1 MFEKLIVSFPYL
13 LKGAVHTAWMSVITI
28 ILGTLLGII
37 LGILIVYGPTFLRRF
52 ITGYVFVIRGI
63 PILVLMFLTY
73 YALPALG
80 VNIGDYVTVCGA
92 LVIYCGAYV
101 TEITRGA
108 ILAVPR
114 TQFDAA
120 KGVGMRLS
128 QYLRLV
134 IFPQA
139 ARMSI
144 PPMLNN
150 CIIMAKSTAHVSI
163 VGVWELSYAA
173 REVAER
179 TLSPFQVFFG
189 AMIIYFAVCYPMA
202 IVARRLEKKTAF
214 SH

>member
-120 KGVGMRLS
+120 KGVGMRLT

-150 CIIMAKSTAHVSI
+150 CIMMVKSTAYVSI

>member
-13 LKGAVHTAWMSVITI
+13 LKGSVHTAWMSVVTI

-120 KGVGMRLS
+120 KGVGMRLT

-150 CIIMAKSTAHVSI
+150 CIMMVKSTAYVSI

>member
-1 MFEKLIVSFPYL
+1 MFDKLIISFPYL
-13 LKGAVHTAWMSVITI
+13 LKGAVHTAWMSVVTI

-37 LGILIVYGPTFLRRF
+37 LGILIVYGPTFLRRS

-150 CIIMAKSTAHVSI
+150 CIMMVKSTAYVSI

-189 AMIIYFAVCYPMA
+189 AMIIYFAICYPMA
-202 IVARRLEKKTAF
+202 IVAQRLEKKTAY